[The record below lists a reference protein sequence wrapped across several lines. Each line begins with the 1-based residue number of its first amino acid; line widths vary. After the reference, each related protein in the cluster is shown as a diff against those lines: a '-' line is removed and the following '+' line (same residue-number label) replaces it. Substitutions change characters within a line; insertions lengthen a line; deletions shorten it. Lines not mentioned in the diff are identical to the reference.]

1 MRVDVITWLGV
12 IQSPRPASQ
21 QCSAVQCSAV
31 HDAAAPQFQMG
42 FTPVPPP
49 ALPS

>member
-12 IQSPRPASQ
+12 IQSPRPAS
-21 QCSAVQCSAV
+21 SAVQCSAV